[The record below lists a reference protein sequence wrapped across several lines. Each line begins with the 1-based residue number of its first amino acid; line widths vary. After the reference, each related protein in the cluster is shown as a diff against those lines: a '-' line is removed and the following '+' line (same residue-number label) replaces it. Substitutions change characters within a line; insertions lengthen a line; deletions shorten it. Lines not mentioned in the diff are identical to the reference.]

1 LGGVLAPTLTPILA
15 NRFGWDGAIY
25 AMMFLTLVGAVIWLK
40 IDAGKPLIVDEPA
53 PTPLSA
59 QSQAAP

>member
-1 LGGVLAPTLTPILA
+1 LA

-40 IDAGKPLIVDEPA
+40 IDAGKPLVVNEPTS
-53 PTPLSA
+53 TPLSA
-59 QSQAAP
+59 GRQSAS